1 MFTVWFFA
9 TMLGHLG
16 WGSVSAG
23 VSGRLGSLRRTP
35 CPQPQLQGFRGSRVQ
50 CLWGSMPLGFNAAV
64 LLPRELP
71 LVKAARPGKDR
82 LELVLFDGPRRR
94 SLAGC
99 REVSRQREPARS
111 EKVPDQ

>member
-1 MFTVWFFA
+1 MP
-9 TMLGHLG
+9 LGFN
-16 WGSVSAG
+16 A
-23 VSGRLGSLRRTP
+23 SG
-35 CPQPQLQGFRGSRVQ
+35 VQ